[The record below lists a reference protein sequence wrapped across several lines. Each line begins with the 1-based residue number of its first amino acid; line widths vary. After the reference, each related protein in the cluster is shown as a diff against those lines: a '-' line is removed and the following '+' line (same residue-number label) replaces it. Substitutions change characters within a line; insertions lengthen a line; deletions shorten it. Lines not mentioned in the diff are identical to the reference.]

1 MGNYLEMADKQK
13 ILALPE
19 LDWSYRRI
27 QRETGIDRETVARL
41 DPGRQSESARVP
53 GPGANAARVP
63 IGSTSACE
71 PYRRI
76 IEAFD
81 QMAVPVFC

>member
-1 MGNYLEMADKQK
+1 MVALLSVLIFRVFRARRFRSDLDTV
-13 ILALPE
+13 LAGTQNP
-19 LDWSYRRI
+19 
-27 QRETGIDRETVARL
+27 
-41 DPGRQSESARVP
+41 PGLGTP
-53 GPGANAARVP
+53 KAARVP

-71 PYRRI
+71 PYRSI